1 MQEAN
6 RMDEEPRPKFR
17 RRAEARPDEILDA
30 ALALF
35 TERGFAATKVDDIA
49 AAAGLSKG
57 AVYLYFPSK
66 EALLEGLVHRAVEPV
81 ADLAVARL
89 SDRSDHPHV
98 TLARAMG
105 AVAGAMANERIVAV
119 PLLILR
125 EAPAL
130 PRIAEVY
137 REAILSKVIPALS
150 ALVADGIARGQ
161 LRPVDPDLAVRTL
174 VGPLIVH
181 MLLARVFGI
190 MPEGGLALD
199 RLIET
204 HLSIVFDGLSAR
216 TGEQA

>member
-1 MQEAN
+1 ME
-6 RMDEEPRPKFR
+6 DDPRPRFR
-17 RRAEARPDEILDA
+17 RRAQDRPDEILDA
-30 ALALF
+30 ALRLF
-35 TERGFAATKVDDIA
+35 TAQGFAATKVDDVA

-66 EALLEGLVHRAVEPV
+66 EALLEALVRRAVGPV

-89 SDRSDHPHV
+89 TDRSDHPRDTV
-98 TLARAMG
+98 ARVLH
-105 AVAGAMANERIVAV
+105 AVAAGMADERVVAV

-137 REAILSKVIPALS
+137 RDAILSRVIPALS
-150 ALVADGIARGQ
+150 ALVADGVARGL

-181 MLLARVFGI
+181 VLLARVFGI
-190 MPEGGLALD
+190 APEGGLALD

-216 TGEQA
+216 PEDRA